1 LNYLFDQFT
10 FFLFFKN
17 TLDGKY
23 SLDKGCFPE
32 QIDLYVGFFFF
43 KRSKAYKTDNSYK
56 KKKNKLLLKKYRT
69 RVKILNRVFKKFKVK
84 IDIKNCLAIKL

>member
-23 SLDKGCFPE
+23 SLEKGCFPE
-32 QIDLYVGFFFF
+32 QIDLYVGFFFLREARLT
-43 KRSKAYKTDNSYK
+43 KQTIHTK
-56 KKKNKLLLKKYRT
+56 KKKKLLLKKYRT
-69 RVKILNRVFKKFKVK
+69 RVKILN
-84 IDIKNCLAIKL
+84 